1 MSKKIIL
8 LAGPTASGK
17 SKLAVYLAKKIN
29 GEIINA
35 DSMQVY
41 KEFSILSSRPT
52 KSEIKKNKHHLYGI
66 VSVKKYFS
74 AGDWLKEAKKKID
87 VCLKKRKVPILVG
100 GTGLYFNTITKGISK
115 IPDIDNKTRFKV
127 RALFNELG
135 FKRFYKKLLS
145 LDPNIRN
152 KISSTDSQRMQR
164 AYEVKL
170 KTKKSLFEWIAG
182 TKSDFLDFN
191 IKKVFIDIPREV
203 LLKKISLRTEQ
214 MFKNNCIKEVRRFNK
229 LKVKKILSANKLIGV
244 KKNDKKII
252 NNNLGNQYEIII
264 APGPNEINDAKNIN
278 AECILNNSNS
288 LNITQLATLIKN
300 SSFVIANDTGPAHIA
315 AHLGSKGL
323 ALFGKHTT
331 AELVSIERENFKA
344 IQVSDLKKLSANK
357 VFERMLEYIN

>member
-41 KEFSILSSRPT
+41 KEFSILSSRPS
-52 KSEIKKNKHHLYGI
+52 KSETKKVKHHLYGI

-87 VCLKKRKVPILVG
+87 VCLKKKKIPIIVG

-135 FKRFYKKLLS
+135 FKRFYEKLLL
-145 LDPNIRN
+145 LDANIRN

-191 IKKVFIDIPREV
+191 IKKVFIDIPRDE
-203 LLKKISLRTEQ
+203 LLKKISKRTEL
-214 MFKNNCIKEVRRFNK
+214 MFEQNCLDEVRKFNS
-229 LKVKKILSANKLIGV
+229 LKINRTLSPNKLIGV
-244 KKNDKKII
+244 YEI
-252 NNNLGNQYEIII
+252 NQYLKGSIPQDKCREL
-264 APGPNEINDAKNIN
+264 INIKTRQYAKRQNTWARGHMKN
-278 AECILNNSNS
+278 WNKLYSKNFSIL
-288 LNITQLATLIKN
+288 
-300 SSFVIANDTGPAHIA
+300 
-315 AHLGSKGL
+315 
-323 ALFGKHTT
+323 
-331 AELVSIERENFKA
+331 
-344 IQVSDLKKLSANK
+344 LKKTLK
-357 VFERMLEYIN
+357 VVS